1 MQLVERHVIN
11 RNHKF
16 WHSCDRQAFL
26 SKNLWNFANFHCRQH
41 FFAKGEKLGF
51 TTLYHLV
58 SKRVDYLAMPTKVS
72 KQIIR
77 RLDKAWVGF
86 VQSMKVWF
94 KNQSKFLG
102 KPKIPGYKDKT
113 KGRNI
118 VPYPGEAVSRKAMK
132 KGICQLSMCEI
143 AVPTK
148 AKEVIEARIIPKAC
162 CYVLEIVYEQEAEN
176 LANCEA
182 IAAIDLGL
190 DNLMAVTS
198 NQAGVKPLLVNG
210 KPLKSINQ
218 LFNKRKAKHQAIQAF
233 RQIRDLTHK
242 RNCRVENYL
251 HTASRR
257 VIDWC
262 LAHGIGTLIIGKNDG
277 WKQQINIGKR
287 NNQQFVN
294 IPHTQLIEMLSYK
307 AALVGIKVVIIEESY
322 TSKAS
327 ALDNDPLPKYG
338 EPLPK
343 FSGRRIFRG
352 LYKTATG
359 KLINADTNGSL
370 NIGRKVIPNF
380 VKGIEALPFVP
391 VVLPLWKKC
400 ERDICL

>member
-16 WHSCDRQAFL
+16 WSQIDRQAFL
-26 SKNLWNFANFHCRQH
+26 SKNLWNFANYHCRQH
-41 FFAKGEKLGF
+41 FFATAKKLGF
-51 TTLYHLV
+51 TELYHLV
-58 SKRVDYLAMPTKVS
+58 SKSVDYLAMPTKVS

-77 RLDKAWVGF
+77 RLDKAWVSF
-86 VQSMKVWF
+86 VQAIKSWV
-94 KNQSKFLG
+94 KNPYSFLG

-118 VPYPGEAVSRKAMK
+118 VPYPGEAVSRKALK
-132 KGICQLSMCEI
+132 KGICQLSMCDI

-148 AKEVIEARIIPKAC
+148 ASKIIEARIIPKAC
-162 CYVLEIVYEQEAEN
+162 CYVLEVVYEREAES
-176 LANCEA
+176 LVSGDA
-182 IAAIDLGL
+182 IAGVDLGL

-198 NQAGVKPLLVNG
+198 NQAGVKPLLING
-210 KPLKSINQ
+210 RPLKAINQ
-218 LFNKRKAKHQAIQAF
+218 LYNKRKAKLQALVES

-257 VIDWC
+257 VINWC
-262 LAHGIGTLIIGKNDG
+262 LAQGIGTLIIGKNDG

-294 IPHTQLIEMLSYK
+294 IPHTQLIEMVSYK
-307 AALVGIKVVIIEESY
+307 AELVGIKVVITEESY
-322 TSKAS
+322 TSQAS

-338 EPLPK
+338 EVKPK
-343 FSGRRIFRG
+343 FGGKRLNRG
-352 LYKTATG
+352 LYKTSTG

-370 NIGRKVIPNF
+370 NIARKVIPDF
-380 VKGIEALPFVP
+380 MEGLGALPFVP
-391 VVLPLWKKC
+391 VSLPLWKKY

>member
-1 MQLVERHVIN
+1 MHLVERHIIN

-16 WHSCDRQAFL
+16 WSQIDRQAFL
-26 SKNLWNFANFHCRQH
+26 SKNLWNLANYHCRQH
-41 FFAKGEKLGF
+41 FFATGKKLGF
-51 TTLYHLV
+51 TELYHLV
-58 SKRVDYLAMPTKVS
+58 SQSVDYLVLPTKVS

-77 RLDKAWVGF
+77 RLDKAWVSF
-86 VQSMKVWF
+86 FQAIKAWV
-94 KNQSKFLG
+94 KNPYSFLE

-118 VPYPGEAVSRKAMK
+118 VPYPGESVSKKAVK

-148 AKEVIEARIIPKAC
+148 ASKVIEARIIPKAC
-162 CYVLEIVYEQEAEN
+162 CYVLEIVYEQETEN
-176 LANCEA
+176 LVSGEA
-182 IAAIDLGL
+182 IAGVDLGI

-198 NQAGVKPLLVNG
+198 NQAGVKPLLING

-218 LFNKRKAKHQAIQAF
+218 LYNKRKAKRQAIEAS

-242 RNCRVENYL
+242 RNCRVDNYL

-262 LAHGIGTLIIGKNDG
+262 LVHGIGTLIIGKNEG
-277 WKQQINIGKR
+277 WKQKINIGRR
-287 NNQQFVN
+287 NNQEFVS
-294 IPHTQLIEMLSYK
+294 IPHARLIEMLSYK
-307 AALVGIKVVIIEESY
+307 AELVGIKVVITEEAY
-322 TSKAS
+322 TSVAS

-338 EPLPK
+338 EAKPK
-343 FSGRRIFRG
+343 FSGNRIFRG
-352 LYKTATG
+352 LYKTG
-359 KLINADTNGSL
+359 KGLLINADTNGSL
-370 NIGRKVIPNF
+370 NIARKVIPDF
-380 VKGIEALPFVP
+380 IKGIEARPFVP
-391 VVLPLWKKC
+391 VILPLWKTY